1 MTNDQAKA
9 LAEKVWPNVGWVE
22 YRSYALERFRYSVA
36 KDNGPIFFGLDFESA
51 FLAAGVKVCKNCGG
65 TGRIEDATAVKGYY
79 GCVVCH
85 GLGYTL
91 VGGEK

>member
-51 FLAAGVKVCKNCGG
+51 FLAAGVKVCQYNCAESIIKVNGK
-65 TGRIEDATAVKGYY
+65 R
-79 GCVVCH
+79 VVCPFCNDK
-85 GLGYTL
+85 GYTL